1 MLDETALYYLFSTIA
16 QTLAAIVAILAAF
29 VVMRLSD
36 LARRLERELPAL
48 ARFCQYPE
56 AFYASLAGGDFSNA
70 IAQVNQESIDGADE
84 GLILSVCDGVETE
97 RKTLFSAL
105 SRTFGVSAAVIV
117 ASSVF
122 LVLGSAIA
130 EHTALAW
137 LTAAVGIVG
146 LMVSLLMVGGLLI
159 QLGSPK
165 MRRRRAARKRR

>member
-1 MLDETALYYLFSTIA
+1 MPDETTLYYLFSTIA

-56 AFYASLAGGDFSNA
+56 AFYASLAGGDFRRA
-70 IAQVNQESIDGADE
+70 IAQVNQESIDGANED
-84 GLILSVCDGVETE
+84 LVLRVCDGVETE
-97 RKTLFSAL
+97 RKSLFSAL
-105 SRTFGVSAAVIV
+105 SRTFGVTAVVIV

-130 EHTALAW
+130 ENTALAW
-137 LTAAVGIVG
+137 LTAAVGIGG
-146 LMVSLLMVGGLLI
+146 LMVSLLMVGGLI
-159 QLGSPK
+159 DQLGSAK
-165 MRRRRAARKRR
+165 IRSRRARRKRR